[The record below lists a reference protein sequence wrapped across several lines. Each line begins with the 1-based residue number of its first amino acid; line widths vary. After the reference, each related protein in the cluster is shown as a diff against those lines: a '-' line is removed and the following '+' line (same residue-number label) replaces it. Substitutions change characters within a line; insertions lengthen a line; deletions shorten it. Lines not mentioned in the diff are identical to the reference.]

1 MPYVPGTAGDQPI
14 RVGLEHLNDVDLAA
28 LERIGVLR
36 HGRVRRAA
44 ERGGIDSGA
53 VEVVEERHPGGRHVH
68 RDRDPRP
75 DQIPEA
81 KFGVGRAAHQ
91 HERVAG
97 DDLSDDDYLEGAPEL
112 IVEVAASSASIDMH
126 AKRSVYRRNG
136 VQEYIVWRT
145 RENRLDWFELL
156 DGEYRP
162 LPSDRS
168 GVVRSR
174 VFPGLRLA
182 VNALLE
188 GNLAAALAELER
200 GLQSPEHRDFVSRL
214 AE

>member
-14 RVGLEHLNDVDLAA
+14 RVGLE
-28 LERIGVLR
+28 
-36 HGRVRRAA
+36 
-44 ERGGIDSGA
+44 
-53 VEVVEERHPGGRHVH
+53 
-68 RDRDPRP
+68 
-75 DQIPEA
+75 
-81 KFGVGRAAHQ
+81 
-91 HERVAG
+91 
-97 DDLSDDDYLEGAPEL
+97 
-112 IVEVAASSASIDMH
+112 
-126 AKRSVYRRNG
+126 
-136 VQEYIVWRT
+136 QEYIVWRT

-214 AE
+214 AEKR